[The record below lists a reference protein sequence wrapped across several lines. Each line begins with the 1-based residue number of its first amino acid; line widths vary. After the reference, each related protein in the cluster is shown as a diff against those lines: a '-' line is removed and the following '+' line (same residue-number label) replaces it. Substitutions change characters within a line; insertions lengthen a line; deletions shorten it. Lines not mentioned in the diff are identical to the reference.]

1 MTLDDGLGQR
11 LSDEARSIDRL
22 AFPAPMPPLVS
33 RTQEPKTFKT
43 FQKFTQD
50 VERQG
55 IADDKSGGQ
64 DSRARYLAYPGIAS
78 SGASAAPVRM

>member
-1 MTLDDGLGQR
+1 MTLDDGRGRR
-11 LSDEARSIDRL
+11 LSDEARSIDRVVSL
-22 AFPAPMPPLVS
+22 APVPRLAS
-33 RTQEPKTFKT
+33 RTKEPKT

-64 DSRARYLAYPGIAS
+64 DSRLRDLAHPGIAS
-78 SGASAAPVRM
+78 AGLSAAPVRM